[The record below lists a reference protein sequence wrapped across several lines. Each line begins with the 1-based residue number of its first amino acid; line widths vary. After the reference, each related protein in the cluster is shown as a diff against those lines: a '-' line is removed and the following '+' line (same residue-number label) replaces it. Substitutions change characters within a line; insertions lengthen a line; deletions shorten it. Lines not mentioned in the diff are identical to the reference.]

1 METKIDLGF
10 QTHAVQN
17 TSYHIREET
26 FEDRKYIVVP
36 VVMMK
41 EGVHSGNKGPIL
53 HREEELKKFT
63 EAWNGIPVT
72 VQHPTKNGVAVSAN
86 SPQILEE
93 YKVGMIF
100 NTYYEDGLKAEAWID
115 VEKIQDIS
123 MEALGAIRQGHP
135 LDVSVGVFSE
145 AIPTEGEWEGETYGS
160 IAVNYRP
167 NHLALLPGETGACSW
182 DDGCGIR
189 TNKKGEGM
197 NKEQIQVFKD
207 LAKQGLAVAPITNEQ
222 GFREILENL
231 HSEIGKMDTDDTYH
245 FIEEVY
251 SDYIV
256 YRKRIFDGG
265 GETLYRQDYSIDD
278 QGNILFNGMATEVR
292 KKVEYVTMKM
302 VRTTISN
309 NKNEGGQNMSE
320 ESKPCCEA
328 KVDALIANKDSKF
341 EAKDREWLLG
351 LNEQQLEKLTPSE
364 PEVQANAAEAI
375 ETFKST
381 LRTEEDFMGIMPE
394 SMAARFR
401 EGITAYDAK
410 REALVQGILDNAD
423 KDIWTKEA
431 LEALSDEVLE
441 GISKSVSKKPANY
454 AGQGTPATHS
464 SNGGGD
470 GKEAK
475 MIPAHILAQK
485 KKEE

>member
-1 METKIDLGF
+1 
-10 QTHAVQN
+10 
-17 TSYHIREET
+17 
-26 FEDRKYIVVP
+26 
-36 VVMMK
+36 
-41 EGVHSGNKGPIL
+41 
-53 HREEELKKFT
+53 
-63 EAWNGIPVT
+63 
-72 VQHPTKNGVAVSAN
+72 
-86 SPQILEE
+86 
-93 YKVGMIF
+93 
-100 NTYYEDGLKAEAWID
+100 
-115 VEKIQDIS
+115 
-123 MEALGAIRQGHP
+123 
-135 LDVSVGVFSE
+135 
-145 AIPTEGEWEGETYGS
+145 
-160 IAVNYRP
+160 
-167 NHLALLPGETGACSW
+167 
-182 DDGCGIR
+182 
-189 TNKKGEGM
+189 
-197 NKEQIQVFKD
+197 
-207 LAKQGLAVAPITNEQ
+207 
-222 GFREILENL
+222 
-231 HSEIGKMDTDDTYH
+231 
-245 FIEEVY
+245 
-251 SDYIV
+251 
-256 YRKRIFDGG
+256 
-265 GETLYRQDYSIDD
+265 
-278 QGNILFNGMATEVR
+278 
-292 KKVEYVTMKM
+292 
-302 VRTTISN
+302 
-309 NKNEGGQNMSE
+309 MSE